1 MKKWILLLCLCIITL
16 QFCVSSKKTAATV
29 APGHVSLTYVSNIQ
43 PVIISNCSPCHIPPK
58 GFKKA
63 LDNYDAVK
71 ANIDEMIAR
80 INLNPGD
87 KGFMPFKHAKLSDSL
102 INVFVQW
109 KADGGIEK

>member
-1 MKKWILLLCLCIITL
+1 MKKWILLLCLCVITL
-16 QFCVSSKKTAATV
+16 QFCVSSKKTTAT
-29 APGHVSLTYVSNIQ
+29 PGHVSLTYVSNIQ
-43 PVIISNCSPCHIPPK
+43 PVIVSNCSPCHIPPK

-63 LDNYDAVK
+63 LDSYDAVK
-71 ANIDEMIAR
+71 ANIDDMIAR
-80 INLNPGD
+80 INLNRGD